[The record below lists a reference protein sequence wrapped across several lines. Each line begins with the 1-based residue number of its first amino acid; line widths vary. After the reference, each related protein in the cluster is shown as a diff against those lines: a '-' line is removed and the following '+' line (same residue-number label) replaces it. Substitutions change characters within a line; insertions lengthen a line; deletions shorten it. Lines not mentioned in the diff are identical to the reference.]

1 MPKVTPLSVHL
12 KFQGRCD
19 YPVPPGVDDWGLTKD
34 QQESYVEQ
42 FRRILLA
49 KNAFDSEEHDYYA
62 LRRFL
67 RARSYDLEKATKMW
81 LDSLAFRRDQK
92 VDSILQ
98 DFYFPERDKFIAS
111 FPQGYHKVDKQGR
124 PIYYQIMG
132 KLNLPELMTITTE
145 ERLLKF
151 HVQEYERATRVIL
164 PVCCKLFAKPID
176 TTFGILDVKGVGMS
190 HLSSEVKRLLGIIT
204 KIDSNNYP
212 ETMGHMCIINAP
224 GIFRLMWSIIK
235 GTLDPRTQSKIEI
248 LGPNY
253 KEGLLRWIDEENIPE
268 WMGGSSKGGLVD
280 DVGPWSDPEV
290 LSRLDLDVE
299 TLRRGRRVSI
309 GSQMAAVSIRR
320 AQSLASRQ
328 ASLTAPAPSLGS
340 HEPGAQQQQQH
351 RLGVVVED
359 LHLHPTS
366 ALHPTPSIQRCA
378 VRRGPG
384 AVRGERSV
392 GGRGPSGRAV
402 CPWVV
407 GVLVLELRLGL
418 GAVSRNLH
426 QRPAP
431 HPRPSRAVRPGNFIV
446 LDSAY
451 SHRPS
456 LGMELSGGSDS
467 GSWSIS
473 GGVLGACT
481 RNTLFQQPSV
491 ATLADSFDTT
501 NTNGAG
507 AGRGP
512 VTLASLADLLST
524 DKPRTLVER
533 ITALEK
539 LMPGQLERLKMQ
551 VGAANVAHSA
561 AMSTRSAPEGSL
573 LNRVETLED
582 ALTTLLAA
590 QEVCIQQQQADQALC
605 EMRAQVKSR
614 GCCGCCIM

>member
-49 KNAFDSEEHDYYA
+49 KNAFDSEEH
-62 LRRFL
+62 
-67 RARSYDLEKATKMW
+67 
-81 LDSLAFRRDQK
+81 
-92 VDSILQ
+92 
-98 DFYFPERDKFIAS
+98 
-111 FPQGYHKVDKQGR
+111 
-124 PIYYQIMG
+124 
-132 KLNLPELMTITTE
+132 E

-235 GTLDPRTQSKIEI
+235 GMLDPRTQSKIEI

-280 DVGPWSDPEV
+280 DVGPWSDPDV
-290 LSRLDLDVE
+290 LTRLELDVE
-299 TLRRGRRVSI
+299 TLRRGRRVSV

-328 ASLTAPAPSLGS
+328 GSLTAPSPTGGA
-340 HEPGAQQQQQH
+340 HESSGTQQQH

-359 LHLHPTS
+359 AHLHPTT
-366 ALHPTPSIQRCA
+366 ALHPTPSIQR
-378 VRRGPG
+378 
-384 AVRGERSV
+384 
-392 GGRGPSGRAV
+392 
-402 CPWVV
+402 
-407 GVLVLELRLGL
+407 
-418 GAVSRNLH
+418 
-426 QRPAP
+426 
-431 HPRPSRAVRPGNFIV
+431 
-446 LDSAY
+446 
-451 SHRPS
+451 
-456 LGMELSGGSDS
+456 
-467 GSWSIS
+467 
-473 GGVLGACT
+473 
-481 RNTLFQQPSV
+481 PSV

-501 NTNGAG
+501 NTNGASTS
-507 AGRGP
+507 RGP

-605 EMRAQVKSR
+605 EMRAQQQQQPDSDTRTTEVWVPWVLR
-614 GCCGCCIM
+614 GLVLLSEQVAAVLLSDLGVPQLRSWQRQQQQQQQQRRTH